1 MDLNPSINFRL
12 YPDPYETTTDLLDI
26 MFVKAPN
33 PAGGEGGEGE
43 GRVQGA
49 DREAG
54 GQGEYLL
61 STSTSGDDGAQSQ
74 GSGIRW
80 SSGF

>member
-43 GRVQGA
+43 EETENPLGNAQRA
-49 DREAG
+49 DLCR
-54 GQGEYLL
+54 
-61 STSTSGDDGAQSQ
+61 
-74 GSGIRW
+74 R
-80 SSGF
+80 